1 MPLTPPPDYTKQK
14 PLLQSCWR
22 HSSSF
27 CTLLTGNTLPHT
39 GDNLHSLPHGGTYC
53 DGTKRIRYGGP
64 HRSHVPELPAKSWAL
79 ITVVAILIAL
89 HFSCLRTHRVHR
101 CVLCHTTSG

>member
-1 MPLTPPPDYTKQK
+1 MPLTPPPDYTK
-14 PLLQSCWR
+14 PFIAVVVGGTLAAFVL
-22 HSSSF
+22 
-27 CTLLTGNTLPHT
+27 LLTRNTLPHT
-39 GDNLHSLPHGGTYC
+39 GDNLHSLPYGGTYC